1 MSDIEL
7 FEQSGIMNVLPEKC
21 AFMADRGF
29 KQIQT
34 ILHRKQIELVR
45 PPSVSSQQKSTREE
59 VLLTKRIASLR
70 IHVERVI
77 RRIRE
82 FSLLEPHATIDHY
95 LPPYI
100 YSVVKIAASL
110 INVQEPVIKT

>member
-1 MSDIEL
+1 MDVI
-7 FEQSGIMNVLPEKC
+7 PERSVV
-21 AFMADRGF
+21 MADRGF

-34 ILHRKQIELVR
+34 VLNKKKCELIR
-45 PPSVSSQQKSTREE
+45 PPSVLTNVKPTKAE

-82 FSLLEPHATIDHY
+82 FSLLEPHSTLNHAIMPHIDD
-95 LPPYI
+95 
-100 YSVVKIAASL
+100 VVTIAAAL
-110 INVQEPVIKT
+110 INLQGPIIKT